1 MFNTKLKKVVL
12 LFFTIIVIAWGF
24 LYYIYAK
31 SFEYNDN
38 VEAFKQV
45 EMYKKLLIKDP
56 NNCLYLLQIA
66 GNYSFMYKIDQAIIY
81 YKEISKKCPT
91 DHMSLFQLGICYLFI
106 GNKEMALVNMDN
118 AIKKAEM
125 NGDKNSASRYKI
137 EKIEWISK
145 EKDIEKFRTEL
156 KNKKPSFIKFINNYS
171 RYLAKKI
178 LGKE

>member
-1 MFNTKLKKVVL
+1 
-12 LFFTIIVIAWGF
+12 
-24 LYYIYAK
+24 
-31 SFEYNDN
+31 
-38 VEAFKQV
+38 
-45 EMYKKLLIKDP
+45 
-56 NNCLYLLQIA
+56 
-66 GNYSFMYKIDQAIIY
+66 
-81 YKEISKKCPT
+81 
-91 DHMSLFQLGICYLFI
+91 MSLFQLGICYLFI